1 MEYRAHKDVGF
12 DPNTHINAVNEEY
25 LRKKESAG
33 IKKGSYFKS
42 KIGGNIVNAAQGHA
56 YPYKV
61 GSVDEKRFYTV
72 MINEGQ
78 EAVKLFYSN
87 PEEYEK
93 HRRGTVSQELKE
105 KWRMEQEMRRR
116 KEIGLDTTDDLNQEA
131 IE

>member
-25 LRKKESAG
+25 LRKKGSSAKTNG
-33 IKKGSYFKS
+33 YFKS
-42 KIGGNIVNAAQGHA
+42 KIGGNIVNAAQGHS

-61 GSVDEKRFYTV
+61 GSEDEQRFFTV
-72 MINEGQ
+72 MIAEGQ

-93 HRRGTVSQELKE
+93 HRRTSVSQEFKE

-116 KEIGLDTTDDLNQEA
+116 KEIGLDTTDDLNQEVS
-131 IE
+131 E

>member
-1 MEYRAHKDVGF
+1 MEYREHKDVGF

-25 LRKKESAG
+25 LRKK
-33 IKKGSYFKS
+33 GSSNKTNGYFKS
-42 KIGGNIVNAAQGHA
+42 KIGGNIVNAVHGDK

-72 MINEGQ
+72 MITEGK

-87 PEEYEK
+87 PEEYEN
-93 HRRGTVSQELKE
+93 HRRSTVSQELKE
-105 KWRMEQEMRRR
+105 KWRMEQEMLRR
-116 KEIGLDTTDDLNQEA
+116 KEIGLDTNDMLEQEN